1 MNASLPS
8 VQYRSLEGRPVLIT
22 GGASGIG
29 AAFVEAFA
37 AQRAR
42 VSSARPAS
50 A

>member
-8 VQYRSLEGRPVLIT
+8 VQYRSLEGRSVLIT